1 MVDQEVVN
9 KRLPRIAACL
19 QMRFPPD
26 REPSLRILRGKSG
39 VHGQDVSDGD
49 GSLGRPRTP
58 DLPGEMLREDSRP
71 LQTSSSPVLEVP
83 SLVPDPMLVDYSENE
98 DDSNDGLSLPDMAP
112 NQDMSLFEQ
121 ELQDESDKPYS
132 SPKRGKRDGAGL
144 SDWHKHRV
152 AAVCSMRFD
161 DLMKKNP
168 EFQECKSCLAGFVL
182 EKEVRD
188 TRGQLSER
196 YEVVALG
203 TGQWSC
209 SGWQHFNG
217 TVVHDCHAI
226 VTARRALK
234 RFLFKQLLL
243 LFSQE
248 AGCEERSIYQSATG
262 GLLQLKPRIY
272 LHLYTSQTPKGA
284 AQCVLMKSLNSSY
297 TSLKLQCH
305 AKGSLIPAS
314 VLHPSVW
321 GSRICCMSD
330 SDKLCRWTVTGVQ
343 GALLSHFLQPLYIT
357 SVVLG
362 DSSHYSEK
370 VSDTINTRLGE
381 GWEEQLPEPFRSQK
395 IFFLSGA
402 GLGPPLSSLHCRDL
416 GVNWC
421 LGDASVEVTDCTKG
435 LVVEGS
441 PSVSGPGLTSR
452 LCKRALYSYFRK
464 VAKLSGHQCLLD
476 LPTCHSVKVKASLY
490 QNAKTVVNQ
499 QFLSNNAGPWNSKHL
514 VDCFSH

>member
-1 MVDQEVVN
+1 
-9 KRLPRIAACL
+9 
-19 QMRFPPD
+19 MRFPPD
-26 REPSLRILRGKSG
+26 REPSLRTLRGKSG
-39 VHGQDVSDGD
+39 VHGQDLGDGD
-49 GSLGRPRTP
+49 GGVGRPRTP
-58 DLPGEMLREDSRP
+58 VLPGEVLTEDSGP
-71 LQTSSSPVLEVP
+71 LQASSSPKPVLVGP
-83 SLVPDPMLVDYSENE
+83 RLVLDPMLVDYSENE
-98 DDSNDGLSLPDMAP
+98 DDSDDGLSLPDMAP
-112 NQDMSLFEQ
+112 NQDVSLIEQ
-121 ELQDESDKPYS
+121 ELRDESDERCR
-132 SPKRGKRDGAGL
+132 SPKRGKRDGVGL

-161 DLMKKNP
+161 DLMEKNP
-168 EFQECKSCLAGFVL
+168 EFKDCKSCLAAFVL

-188 TRGQLSER
+188 TRGLPCEL

-203 TGQWSC
+203 TGQGSC
-209 SGWQHFNG
+209 SGWQCFNG

-243 LFSQE
+243 FFSQE
-248 AGCEERSIYQSATG
+248 PGREERSIYQNASQG

-305 AKGSLIPAS
+305 AKGSLIPAAI
-314 VLHPSVW
+314 LHPSVW

-362 DSSHYSEK
+362 NSSHYSEK

-381 GWEEQLPEPFRSQK
+381 SWEQQLPEPFRSQK

-402 GLGPPLSSLHCRDL
+402 GLGPPVCGLYCRDL
-416 GVNWC
+416 SVNWC
-421 LGDASVEVTDCTKG
+421 LGDASVEVMDCTKG

-464 VAKLSGHQCLLD
+464 VAKLAGHQCLLE
-476 LPTCHSVKVKASLY
+476 LPTCRSVKEKARMY